1 MVRSAFPCG
10 NKKSYAELTPVAT
23 TEDIAMALMDTL
35 KSLFGGKTDAGNPAA
50 NQSMAGRPEE
60 SVEYKDCL
68 ISPTPIKEGNQY
80 RTAGTISDRSSN
92 EVRASNEARA
102 PDEAQA
108 SQATRE
114 TRFIRADN
122 HSSREQAVEHCVTK
136 AKQIIDERGANL
148 FDSERC

>member
-1 MVRSAFPCG
+1 
-10 NKKSYAELTPVAT
+10 
-23 TEDIAMALMDTL
+23 MALMDTL

-92 EVRASNEARA
+92 EVRS

-108 SQATRE
+108 PEAARE
-114 TRFIRADN
+114 THFIRADN

>member
-92 EVRASNEARA
+92 EVRS

-108 SQATRE
+108 PEAARE
-114 TRFIRADN
+114 THFIRADN

>member
-35 KSLFGGKTDAGNPAA
+35 KSLFGGKTDADNPAA

-92 EVRASNEARA
+92 
-102 PDEAQA
+102 EAQA